1 MKRVKTMNRFV
12 AYMKCSTCVKAKKL
26 LDKLYIE
33 YQLQNIKE
41 DNPTKIQLD
50 EWVKLSGLDVNKF
63 FNTSG
68 VVYKELQLK
77 DKIKEMSYEE
87 KIELLS
93 TNGML
98 VKRPILVL
106 TNKVIVGYKQDIYDS
121 LV

>member
-1 MKRVKTMNRFV
+1 MNRFV
-12 AYMKCSTCVKAKKL
+12 AYMKCSTCVKAKKHL
-26 LDKLYIE
+26 EKLYIE
-33 YQLQNIKE
+33 YQLQDIKE